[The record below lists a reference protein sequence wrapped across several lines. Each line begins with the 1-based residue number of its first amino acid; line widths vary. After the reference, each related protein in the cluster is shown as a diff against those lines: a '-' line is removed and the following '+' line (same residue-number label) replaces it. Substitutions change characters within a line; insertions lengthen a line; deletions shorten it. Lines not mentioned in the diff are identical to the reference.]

1 MYSTEHAHDPDKD
14 LGPKNCCT
22 RPGIMCGFLSACR
35 PSLAKFSNRKGLSSP
50 SETTTQA
57 DPVPLHTSEDK
68 VQSGFNVSTKEE
80 GSDGRDTAAME
91 GNTNRGF
98 LGDFVEQAG
107 SDLGAVMEEDKI
119 SSTGSRDQ
127 LHNGSLDTKPSGVR
141 KNSGHVGREEGN
153 ANQDFPDEPGYL
165 EHLLKAEGQG
175 SSDLLPNTKE
185 ERDSEMREPD
195 LHQKQAASFED
206 TLGPWKAEKVRPTT
220 APSEEVAGGP
230 ATILSPP
237 KVDLSDDGVRDSG
250 VGTASEVRLGGE
262 WSDEDGVVRFGRGRE
277 RRSVEEAEE
286 LGTHGRERRGGGD
299 GWDRVM
305 EGEEAGFRSNRRRR
319 SDGAVVQ
326 QGHQGPRRR
335 GRGEVVRGG
344 QQDILS
350 DGDQARSPYDYGYEE
365 PGTVHV
371 VN

>member
-1 MYSTEHAHDPDKD
+1 M
-14 LGPKNCCT
+14 
-22 RPGIMCGFLSACR
+22 
-35 PSLAKFSNRKGLSSP
+35 
-50 SETTTQA
+50 
-57 DPVPLHTSEDK
+57 
-68 VQSGFNVSTKEE
+68 STKEE
-80 GSDGRDTAAME
+80 GSDGRDTAAMK
-91 GNTNRGF
+91 GNTSRGF

-127 LHNGSLDTKPSGVR
+127 LLHNGSLDASPSRVG
-141 KNSGHVGREEGN
+141 KNSGHVGGAEEN
-153 ANQDFPDEPGYL
+153 TNQDSPDEPGYL

-185 ERDSEMREPD
+185 ERDSEPD
-195 LHQKQAASFED
+195 LQKQAASFED
-206 TLGPWKAEKVRPTT
+206 TLGPWKAEKVRPTS
-220 APSEEVAGGP
+220 APGEEGAGGP
-230 ATILSPP
+230 AAILSPP

-262 WSDEDGVVRFGRGRE
+262 LSDEDGVVEFGRGRE
-277 RRSVEEAEE
+277 GRSVEEAEE

-299 GWDRVM
+299 GWDREM

-335 GRGEVVRGG
+335 GRGEVVRGV

-371 VN
+371 AMY